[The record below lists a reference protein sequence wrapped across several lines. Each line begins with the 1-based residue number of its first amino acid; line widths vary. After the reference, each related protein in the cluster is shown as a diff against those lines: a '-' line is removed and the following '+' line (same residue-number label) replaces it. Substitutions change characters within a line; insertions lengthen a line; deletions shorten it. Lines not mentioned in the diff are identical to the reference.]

1 MHKLLIADNDRWALH
16 ALAYDLCESGVR
28 IEIADE
34 LRSVAGR
41 VQRENIDIVLL
52 GWHSPGLDAIAV
64 LRALKEKSPQTVRLL
79 FGSASELAQAAG
91 SIKDLNVFRL
101 IRKPWAATTL
111 VNAIRDANSF
121 RTMEMA
127 AMTAIMKMRSMDKTS
142 EIRPV
147 GTVDFGPNN
156 TIVLDPEALASD
168 FSDLDFGKS
177 SH

>member
-1 MHKLLIADNDRWALH
+1 MHKLLIADTDRWALH
-16 ALAYDLCESGVR
+16 ALAYDLCEAHLR
-28 IEIADE
+28 IEIADD
-34 LRSVAGR
+34 LRKVPQR

-52 GWHSPGLDAIAV
+52 GWHAPGADAIAV

-79 FGSASELAQAAG
+79 FGNPAELAQAAA

-101 IRKPWAATTL
+101 VRKPWSTVTL
-111 VNAIRDANSF
+111 LNAIRDANSY

-127 AMTAIMKMRSMDKTS
+127 AMTAVMKMRGMEKSS

-147 GTVDFGPNN
+147 GTVDFGPDN
-156 TIVLDPEALASD
+156 TIVLDPDSLGEDLN
-168 FSDLDFGKS
+168 DLDFGKS